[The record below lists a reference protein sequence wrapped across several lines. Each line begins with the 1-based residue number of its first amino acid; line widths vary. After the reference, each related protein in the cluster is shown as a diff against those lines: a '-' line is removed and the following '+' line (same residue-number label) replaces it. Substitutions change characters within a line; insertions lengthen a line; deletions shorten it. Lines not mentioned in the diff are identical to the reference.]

1 MANSTMKNDFESE
14 EKKDQKSICI
24 TSRRQCDTS
33 RPIERFFFTNLGMGR
48 CPRSVASR
56 QISRLWLLKCGLPGV
71 KIAKIAHFWYNFA
84 KNGLYPLNQF
94 LPNLALGGSPT
105 FAPSRQILP
114 FWLSK
119 CGLTAQKIAKNGNFQ
134 YKFSS
139 KAYIP
144 LSHFFTKFGL
154 GEGAPRPHPHA
165 KFHRCSFKMWPY
177 GSKNRQKWYFLVKIC
192 PSGKILGVDRKT

>member
-1 MANSTMKNDFESE
+1 MANSTMKNDFENE

-33 RPIERFFFTNLGMGR
+33 RPIERFFFTSLGMGR

-94 LPNLALGGSPT
+94 LQNLALGGGGSPT

-114 FWLSK
+114 FWLSE

-144 LSHFFTKFGL
+144 LSHFFYKIWPGR
-154 GEGAPRPHPHA
+154 GSPRPQRMPNFTVVALKCGRTAPKIA
-165 KFHRCSFKMWPY
+165 KNGIFW
-177 GSKNRQKWYFLVKIC
+177 
-192 PSGKILGVDRKT
+192 

>member
-1 MANSTMKNDFESE
+1 MTSKA
-14 EKKDQKSICI
+14 KKKKTRNQYASPPEGNAIPAGPLSD
-24 TSRRQCDTS
+24 
-33 RPIERFFFTNLGMGR
+33 FFTNLGMGS

-94 LPNLALGGSPT
+94 LQNLALGGSPT

-119 CGLTAQKIAKNGNFQ
+119 CGLTAQKIAKNGNF
-134 YKFSS
+134 
-139 KAYIP
+139 
-144 LSHFFTKFGL
+144 
-154 GEGAPRPHPHA
+154 
-165 KFHRCSFKMWPY
+165 
-177 GSKNRQKWYFLVKIC
+177 
-192 PSGKILGVDRKT
+192 